1 MKTIIAWINLLIAAV
16 FGALKIYKVSKG
28 VGEVADKVKA
38 VRDELAKIIDKLDSL
53 AKTTDPTWDD
63 TLASA
68 LSVTLESVASVII
81 ENLEAES

>member
-1 MKTIIAWINLLIAAV
+1 MKTIIAAINLLIAAA

-28 VGEVADKVKA
+28 DGEIVDKVKA
-38 VRDELAKIIDKLDSL
+38 VRDELVKIIDKLDSL

-81 ENLEAES
+81 ENLEGES